1 MMGLIETLNRAT
13 LAAWTVHYVKEY
25 YLKIYEAASEG
36 HTNLQEIAAA
46 CEEYLNSSQKSAETR
61 PFLKE
66 ATQIA
71 RSADDPVMQASARAI
86 AATCI
91 AVQTPA
97 NALGF
102 LFYGAAAFAYSEV
115 ALLRRQT
122 FTTALPLLNSKKPLI
137 PSRKLLFLINRIR
150 QKSTGTV
157 NLQTHTGAGLTGKS
171 PSQPTPVYFT

>member
-1 MMGLIETLNRAT
+1 MPKLRKTPGDVQSPECITMMGLIETLNRAT
-13 LAAWTVHYVKEY
+13 LTAWTVHYVKEY
-25 YLKIYEAASEG
+25 NLKIYEAAGEW

-46 CEEYLNSSQKSAETR
+46 
-61 PFLKE
+61 
-66 ATQIA
+66 
-71 RSADDPVMQASARAI
+71 
-86 AATCI
+86 CI

-102 LFYGAAAFAYSEV
+102 LFYGAAAFAYGEV

-137 PSRKLLFLINRIR
+137 RFRKLLFLINRIQR
-150 QKSTGTV
+150 KSTGTV

-171 PSQPTPVYFT
+171 PGQPTPVYFT